1 MRDIVLTAVIFATLP
16 FILWRPH
23 IGILVWT
30 WIGFMNPHRLTWSF
44 AYDMPFA
51 MIVALVTL
59 VGLLMSREPKKVPW
73 TRETILLLIFLVWVL
88 LTTMYAIY
96 PELAWPHL
104 NQFWK
109 ILLMV
114 YVTMILMQS
123 KERIDQLVW
132 VIALSIGFYGVKG
145 GIFTIVHGGVFH
157 VRGPEGSFIGGDNE
171 MGLALI
177 MTIPLLRYLQ
187 LSSGSFWLRGVL
199 TIMMVLC
206 AVATVGSQSRGALVG
221 LVAMSGFLWLKSRN
235 KFFTALLGAI
245 AVALVLAVMPQQ
257 WYDRMATIQ
266 NYESD
271 QSAMGRINAWK
282 MAFNMAKDRPLGG
295 GFDSFKE
302 YTFALYAP
310 NPDDVHDSH
319 SVYFEVMG
327 EHGFVGLGI
336 FLALAL
342 MTWRTASWVIG
353 RSHRDREKRWLA
365 ALAAMTQVSLV
376 GYATAGAFLG
386 LAYFD
391 YYYTLIAL
399 VVLCK
404 TVLVSSAEAKVAMPA
419 AAAVEPPLASRPA
432 TSAGWSAFKPTG
444 PAGGVQQGPG

>member
-1 MRDIVLTAVIFATLP
+1 MRDIVLTAFIFGTLP

-23 IGILVWT
+23 IGVLVWT

-59 VGLLMSREPKKVPW
+59 IGLLSSREPKKIPW
-73 TRETILLLIFLVWVL
+73 TRETIFLLIFLFWTL
-88 LTTMYAIY
+88 LTTIYAMY
-96 PELAWPHL
+96 PVLAWPHL

-114 YVTMILMQS
+114 YVTMMLMQS

-145 GIFTIVHGGVFH
+145 GIFTIVHGGVYH

-187 LSSGSFWLRGVL
+187 LATNKTWVRGGL
-199 TIMMVLC
+199 AAAMVLC
-206 AVATVGSQSRGALVG
+206 AIATVGSQSRGALLG
-221 LVAMSGFLWLKSRN
+221 LVAMGSFLWLKSRN
-235 KFFTALLGAI
+235 KIFTALLGAI
-245 AVALVLAVMPQQ
+245 AIGLVLSVMPQQ
-257 WYDRMATIQ
+257 WYDRMNTIQ
-266 NYESD
+266 TYETD
-271 QSAMGRINAWK
+271 QSALGRINAWK
-282 MAFNMAKDRPLGG
+282 MAFNMAKSRPLGG

-302 YTFALYAP
+302 YSFALYAP
-310 NPDDVHDSH
+310 DPDNVHDSH
-319 SVYFEVMG
+319 SIYFEVLG
-327 EHGFVGLGI
+327 EHGFVGFGL
-336 FLALAL
+336 FLLLAL
-342 MTWRTASWVIG
+342 MTWRTASWVIS
-353 RSHRDREKRWLA
+353 RAHRDRERRWA
-365 ALAAMTQVSLV
+365 ADLAAMVQVSLV
-376 GYATAGAFLG
+376 GYASAGAFLG

-404 TVLVSSAEAKVAMPA
+404 TVLLSGAVAKVAAPAGA
-419 AAAVEPPLASRPA
+419 AAEPPVVGRPA
-432 TSAGWSAFKPTG
+432 TSPGWPAFG
-444 PAGGVQQGPG
+444 PRGAVGGIGERR

>member
-1 MRDIVLTAVIFATLP
+1 MRDVALTLVIFGTLP

-59 VGLLMSREPKKVPW
+59 VGLLMSREPKKIPW
-73 TRETILLLIFLVWVL
+73 TRETILLLIFLAWVA

-96 PELAWPHL
+96 PELAWPHM

-187 LSSGSFWLRGVL
+187 LTAGSFWLRGVL

-302 YTFALYAP
+302 
-310 NPDDVHDSH
+310 
-319 SVYFEVMG
+319 
-327 EHGFVGLGI
+327 
-336 FLALAL
+336 
-342 MTWRTASWVIG
+342 
-353 RSHRDREKRWLA
+353 
-365 ALAAMTQVSLV
+365 
-376 GYATAGAFLG
+376 
-386 LAYFD
+386 
-391 YYYTLIAL
+391 
-399 VVLCK
+399 
-404 TVLVSSAEAKVAMPA
+404 
-419 AAAVEPPLASRPA
+419 
-432 TSAGWSAFKPTG
+432 
-444 PAGGVQQGPG
+444 

>member
-1 MRDIVLTAVIFATLP
+1 MPLRDIVLTALIFGMLP
-16 FILWRPH
+16 FILFRPYF
-23 IGILVWT
+23 GILVWT

-73 TRETILLLIFLVWVL
+73 TRESVLMLIFIGWVF
-88 LTTMYAIY
+88 LTTTRAMY
-96 PELAWPHL
+96 PELAWAKM

-114 YVTMILMQS
+114 YVTMVVMQS
-123 KERIDQLVW
+123 RERIDLLVW

-145 GIFTIVHGGVFH
+145 GIFTIVHGGVYH

-187 LSSGSFWLRGVL
+187 LTSRSFWMRAGL
-199 TIMMVLC
+199 TGAMLLC
-206 AVATVGSQSRGALVG
+206 AVATVGSQSRGALLG

-235 KFFTALLGAI
+235 KLFTALLGGI
-245 AVALVLAVMPQQ
+245 AVALVLMVMPQQ
-257 WYDRMATIQ
+257 WYDRMATIKD
-266 NYESD
+266 YEND
-271 QSAMGRINAWK
+271 QSATGRINAWK

-295 GFDSFKE
+295 GFDCFHE
-302 YTFALYAP
+302 YSFALYAP
-310 NPDDVHDSH
+310 DPDNVHDSH
-319 SVYFEVMG
+319 SIYFEVLG
-327 EHGFVGLGI
+327 DHGFIGLAI
-336 FLALAL
+336 FLALGL
-342 MTWRTASWVIG
+342 MTWRTASWLVS
-353 RSHRDREKRWLA
+353 RSHRDREKRWVA
-365 ALAAMTQVSLV
+365 DLAAMIQVSLV
-376 GYATAGAFLG
+376 GYASAGAFLG

-399 VVLCK
+399 VVLVR
-404 TVLVSSAEAKVAMPA
+404 TVLISETAGRVAEPAKVALGTSLATPRA
-419 AAAVEPPLASRPA
+419 AA
-432 TSAGWSAFKPTG
+432 
-444 PAGGVQQGPG
+444 PG

>member
-1 MRDIVLTAVIFATLP
+1 MRDIVLTAFIFATLP

-59 VGLLMSREPKKVPW
+59 VGLLGSREPKKVPW

-96 PELAWPHL
+96 PELAWPHM

-187 LSSGSFWLRGVL
+187 LSAGSFWLRGVL

-365 ALAAMTQVSLV
+365 DLAAMTQVSLV

-404 TVLVSSAEAKVAMPA
+404 TVLVSTAEAKVAAPA
-419 AAAVEPPLASRPA
+419 VVAVEPPLASRPA
-432 TSAGWSAFKPTG
+432 RSPGWSALKSGG
-444 PAGGVQQGPG
+444 PAGGVRERR